1 MGRLKT
7 HKVDIPGLIRNNGEK
22 MNIVLLDTLTFG
34 AASLAGFDALG
45 EVASYLTTSADETA
59 ERISDAEV
67 IVTNKVVISE
77 AAMAAAPNLKLICVA
92 ATGMNNID
100 HEAAARRGI
109 TVKNV
114 AGYSTDAVVQHTF
127 SMLFYLMGHSRY
139 YDEYVKNGSWQK
151 EEVFTHIGPS
161 FHELRGKTWGIIG
174 LGEIGRSVARIAQ
187 AFGAN
192 VCYYSTSGKNENGN
206 FEKTTLSR
214 LIEKSDIVSIHAP
227 LSASTENLISHSE
240 LLQLKDGAVLLNLGR
255 GGIVDE
261 DALSVIIDVKPI
273 YVGLDVLVKEPMKT
287 LHPLLKVKHP
297 ERLYITP
304 HIAWTS
310 VEARERL
317 IAATIENIKIFSNA

>member
-1 MGRLKT
+1 
-7 HKVDIPGLIRNNGEK
+7 

-34 AASLAGFDALG
+34 DTPLEGFDALG
-45 EVASYLTTSADETA
+45 EVHAYATTSPEEIM
-59 ERISDAEV
+59 ERVRDAEV
-67 IVTNKVVISE
+67 IVTNKVVINDTI
-77 AAMAAAPNLKLICVA
+77 MQAAPKLKLICVA

-100 HEAAARRGI
+100 HEAAVRLGI
-109 TVKNV
+109 AVKNV

-139 YDEYVKNGSWQK
+139 YDEYVKRGQWQT
-151 EEVFTHIGPS
+151 EAVFAHIGPS

-174 LGEIGRSVARIAQ
+174 LGEIGRSVARIAS
-187 AFGAN
+187 AFGAK
-192 VCYYSTSGKNENGN
+192 VVYYSTSGKNENTE

-214 LIEKSDIVSIHAP
+214 LIENSDIVSIHAP
-227 LSASTENLISHSE
+227 LNPSTENLISHSE

-273 YVGLDVLVKEPMKT
+273 YVGLDVLVREPMKT
-287 LHPLLKVKHP
+287 SHPLLGVQHP

-317 IAATIENIKIFSNA
+317 IAATVENIKIFLASSVK

>member
-1 MGRLKT
+1 
-7 HKVDIPGLIRNNGEK
+7 
-22 MNIVLLDTLTFG
+22 MNIVLLDTLTYG
-34 AASLAGFDALG
+34 DTSLEGFNALG
-45 EVASYLTTSADETA
+45 AVCAYSTTSAEETP
-59 ERISDAEV
+59 ERVRDAEV
-67 IVTNKVVISE
+67 IVTNKVVINDAVME
-77 AAMAAAPNLKLICVA
+77 AAPSLKLICVA

-139 YDEYVKNGSWQK
+139 YDEYVKSGGWQK
-151 EEVFTHIGPS
+151 EAVFAHIGPS
-161 FHELRGKTWGIIG
+161 FSELRGKTWGIIG
-174 LGEIGRSVARIAQ
+174 LGEIGRGVANVAK

-192 VCYYSTSGKNENGN
+192 VCYYSTSGQNDNGE
-206 FEKTTLSR
+206 FEITTLSR
-214 LIEKSDIVSIHAP
+214 LIENSDIISIHAP
-227 LSASTENLISHSE
+227 LNASTENLISHSE
-240 LLQLKDGAVLLNLGR
+240 LLQMKDGAVLLNLGR

-273 YVGLDVLVKEPMKT
+273 FVGLDVLSREPMQT
-287 LHPLLKVKHP
+287 PHPLLSIQHP

-310 VEARERL
+310 REARQRL
-317 IAATIENIKIFSNA
+317 IESTIENIRSFRV

>member
-1 MGRLKT
+1 MPK
-7 HKVDIPGLIRNNGEK
+7 
-22 MNIVLLDTLTFG
+22 IVLLDTLTFG
-34 AASLAGFDALG
+34 NTSLEAFNSAGD
-45 EVASYLTTSADETA
+45 VVSYLTTSADETS
-59 ERISDAEV
+59 ERVRDAEV
-67 IVTNKVVISE
+67 IVTNKVVIND
-77 AAMAAAPNLKLICVA
+77 AAMEASPNLKLICVA

-139 YDEYVKNGSWQK
+139 YDEYVKSGQWQK
-151 EEVFTHIGPS
+151 EAVFTHIGPS
-161 FHELRGKTWGIIG
+161 FSELRGKIWGIIG
-174 LGEIGRSVARIAQ
+174 LGEIGRSVANIAK
-187 AFGAN
+187 AFGAD
-192 VCYYSTSGKNENGN
+192 VCYYSTSGKNQTSE

-214 LIEKSDIVSIHAP
+214 LIENSDIISIHAP
-227 LSASTENLISHSE
+227 LNPSTENLISHSE
-240 LLQLKDGAVLLNLGR
+240 LLQMKDGAVLLNLGR

-273 YVGLDVLVKEPMKT
+273 YVGLDVLVKEPMKAP
-287 LHPLLKVKHP
+287 HPLLRVMHP

-317 IAATIENIKIFSNA
+317 IAATVENIKIFLESLAK

>member
-1 MGRLKT
+1 M
-7 HKVDIPGLIRNNGEK
+7 RNRMK
-22 MNIVLLDTLTFG
+22 IVLLDTLTFG
-34 AASLAGFDALG
+34 DTSLEGFDTLG
-45 EVASYLTTSADETA
+45 EVTAYSITSAEETG
-59 ERISDAEV
+59 ERVRDAEV
-67 IVTNKVVISE
+67 IVTNKVVIND
-77 AAMAAAPNLKLICVA
+77 AVMDAAPNLKLICVA

-100 HEAAARRGI
+100 HGSAQRRGI

-139 YDEYVKNGSWQK
+139 YDEYVKSGDWQK
-151 EEVFTHIGPS
+151 ESVFTHIGPS
-161 FHELRGKTWGIIG
+161 FSELRGKTWGIIG
-174 LGEIGRSVARIAQ
+174 LGEIGRSVANIAR

-192 VCYYSTSGKNENGN
+192 ICYYSTSGKNENSE

-214 LIEKSDIVSIHAP
+214 LIENSDVISIHAP
-227 LSASTENLISHSE
+227 LNSSTENLISHSE
-240 LLQLKDGAVLLNLGR
+240 LLQMKDGAVLLNLGR

-273 YVGLDVLVKEPMKT
+273 YVGLDVLVKEPMKNP
-287 LHPLLKVKHP
+287 HPLLAVKHP

-317 IAATIENIKIFSNA
+317 IAATVENIRSW